1 MRPDVLDGAFLE
13 LAERCAQ
20 LSSKVYDK
28 VSAIGDAFVRDNFWV
43 YPPDATKDT
52 YTNAALISREYD
64 KGRCIVALA
73 GTNFGNWED
82 KIQVFNLA
90 YREVQG
96 CNVREGWAEAF
107 LGTESANIPIEGH
120 YAEQLRQRIQ
130 YCIDDGL
137 KLVFTGHS
145 QGGALA
151 LVGHLA
157 YNDRSP
163 LSITFA
169 APPTFVSGIFD
180 TESDPCPKVK
190 NDRIY
195 WFINTEHDELALNY
209 DLVPFVGE
217 AADQIIPLGLLA
229 VRIIVRIIF
238 KIDLSALG
246 LTVRELRRL
255 VGKHKGP
262 VAVFPPFT
270 TNPEESDG
278 TVNIKVYPNQ
288 VEVGY
293 PLLHMFDYFD
303 VGLGEKLMSIHDMST
318 YKQKISDMRNNTL
331 KTNGFKLNAQCNYDR
346 ECSSGKCKAPDKKT
360 CLRKL
365 KVNTYDCY
373 PDEDCESGRC
383 NGSIIGYKVCEQKL
397 ELGGDCLVDTDCE
410 AIHYCPFS
418 TSCSEK
424 LDNGV
429 TCALDNCC
437 KSGRCDG
444 ITCSPLITDTKTD
457 CDEDSDCATGRCV
470 DIPWSIDELCL
481 DKIWDGSDEKCE
493 RNADCVDG
501 SFCDT
506 IGASAT
512 YRCVKKLGLGK
523 ECIDHPDCESGRCDF
538 PASKVCVV

>member
-1 MRPDVLDGAFLE
+1 
-13 LAERCAQ
+13 
-20 LSSKVYDK
+20 
-28 VSAIGDAFVRDNFWV
+28 
-43 YPPDATKDT
+43 
-52 YTNAALISREYD
+52 
-64 KGRCIVALA
+64 
-73 GTNFGNWED
+73 
-82 KIQVFNLA
+82 
-90 YREVQG
+90 
-96 CNVREGWAEAF
+96 
-107 LGTESANIPIEGH
+107 
-120 YAEQLRQRIQ
+120 
-130 YCIDDGL
+130 
-137 KLVFTGHS
+137 
-145 QGGALA
+145 LA

-169 APPTFVSGIFD
+169 APPAFVSGIVD

-195 WFINTEHDELALNY
+195 RFINTEHDELALNY

-229 VRIIVRIIF
+229 VRIIF

-293 PLLHMFDYFD
+293 PLLHMFDFFD
-303 VGLGEKLMSIHDMST
+303 VGLGEKFMSIHDMST
-318 YKQKISDMRNNTL
+318 YKQKISDMRNNLL

-365 KVNTYDCY
+365 KDNTYDCDA
-373 PDEDCESGRC
+373 DEDCESGRC
-383 NGSIIGYKVCEQKL
+383 NGSIIGYEVCEQKL
-397 ELGGDCLVDTDCE
+397 ELGGDCLVDTDCK

-424 LDNGV
+424 LDNEV
-429 TCALDNCC
+429 TCALDNRC

-512 YRCVKKLGLGK
+512 YRCAKKLGLGK